1 MVEVRA
7 KKRKVLIVDDEESVL
22 ELLEDVL
29 ADEGFQVR
37 RAENG
42 SEALDM
48 IARESFDVALMDIRM
63 PEMDGMEAL
72 RRIQEQSRK
81 TGVILMTAYATT
93 DVAIQAMK
101 MGAFDYVLKPFDLDE
116 VVMVIKKA
124 VGVQE
129 MAGELDDLRL
139 QLGQVYQPGT
149 IIGSSPAMQEVYKTI
164 GRVAAST
171 ATVLIR
177 GESGT
182 GKELVAQAIHFNS
195 NRHQGPLVKL
205 NCAALPE
212 SLLESELFGHERGA
226 FTGAVGRKT
235 GLFELAHGG
244 TIFLDEIGEIS
255 PATQAKLLRVLQ
267 EKEIQ
272 RVGGTETLK
281 IDVRIVA
288 ATNKNLERAV
298 KEGAFREDLFFRL
311 NVVPIFLPPLRERK
325 EDIPLLAQYFL
336 SKYSRE
342 FDKPVTG
349 VSPEAIRLLNN
360 YAWPGNIR
368 ELENVCERAVIMAQ
382 GPFILP
388 EHIPMGIQTE
398 QLGID
403 LEVTRSRLPLKE
415 IVADIER
422 QVILRVLEET
432 NWNRTMAAES
442 LGLNRRSLYAKMKEY
457 GIEG

>member
-42 SEALDM
+42 REALDM
-48 IARESFDVALMDIRM
+48 IARESFDVVLMDIRM

>member
-48 IARESFDVALMDIRM
+48 IARESFDVVLMDIRM

>member
-42 SEALDM
+42 REALDM